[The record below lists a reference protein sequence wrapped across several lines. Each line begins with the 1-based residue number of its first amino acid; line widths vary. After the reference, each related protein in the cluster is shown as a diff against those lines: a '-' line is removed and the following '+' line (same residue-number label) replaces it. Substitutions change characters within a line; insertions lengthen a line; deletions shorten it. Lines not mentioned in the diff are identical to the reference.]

1 MVSFARINGGGIV
14 VELFATLPVFTPEL
28 MATIRP
34 CDDAVAPGWTFD
46 GQTFAAPPGPTLA
59 EAKRARRA
67 EVSALYESKLA
78 AGMAYQGKT
87 LQIDED
93 SQLRIIGA
101 AAKAGLVGGAPS
113 AGWRMADN
121 TFLKLA
127 DGPAMIQLAAA
138 VSAKVESLRVIM
150 WGHKDAI
157 EALGDVASV
166 AAYDI
171 TAGW

>member
-1 MVSFARINGGGIV
+1 M
-14 VELFATLPVFTPEL
+14 
-28 MATIRP
+28 
-34 CDDAVAPGWTFD
+34 
-46 GQTFAAPPGPTLA
+46 
-59 EAKRARRA
+59 
-67 EVSALYESKLA
+67 
-78 AGMAYQGKT
+78 
-87 LQIDED
+87 
-93 SQLRIIGA
+93 RIIGA

>member
-1 MVSFARINGGGIV
+1 MASYARVQDGV
-14 VELFATLPVFTPEL
+14 AVEFFDKLPEFTPEL
-28 MATIRP
+28 MATIHP
-34 CDDAVAPGWTFD
+34 CDGSVAPGWTFD
-46 GQTFAAPPGPTLA
+46 GQAFAAPPGPTLA